1 MTAVIAFFVLEE
13 SLHFVDWLATFV
25 SFFGVLVIT
34 NPWAHSFE
42 GMDPAKQFDDMIGS
56 LAALFGAFFLAIASM
71 QTRKL
76 GKKVHFLVPPFYQAI
91 FSAFIAPALM
101 IIFLRYRTAHTTH
114 YGIYEVG
121 TILLISAL

>member
-1 MTAVIAFFVLEE
+1 VTALYWTSPMMTAVIAFFVLEE

-56 LAALFGAFFLAIASM
+56 LAALPRPSILPGYLLSLH
-71 QTRKL
+71 RSRSHDHL
-76 GKKVHFLVPPFYQAI
+76 P
-91 FSAFIAPALM
+91 
-101 IIFLRYRTAHTTH
+101 
-114 YGIYEVG
+114 EV
-121 TILLISAL
+121 